1 MKAPDAIALGRG
13 RPAEVALVVLAT
25 LAAIAVAKWAQAFLI
40 PLTAGMLI
48 AYALKP
54 VVGALERLHIHRV
67 VGAVLVLAALTGA
80 IAGGIVLVR
89 DDAIAAL
96 ADLPNAARK
105 LRLAAQESTRAPK
118 NPINQVREAAAE
130 VSRAV
135 AEAIGG
141 PLPAA
146 TQSVAAPPPP
156 EFREWGAA
164 QSSKFLSVVADLG
177 LAALLALFLLAAGDT
192 FRRKLVALAGPRLA
206 ARRIT
211 LELLYEIDAQVQRY
225 LLVMLVTN
233 TFLGLCIWV
242 LLTLFGMERAGLWA
256 TVGGVLHFVPYAGAA
271 LTTIAVAMAA
281 FIQFGSLASAF
292 GVGLAV
298 LALSAVV
305 GMGLLSWLQG
315 RAGHMNPVAVF
326 VTLLFFGWLWG
337 GWGLLLGAPLV
348 AIFRAIAERLPSM
361 QAVGELA
368 GP

>member
-1 MKAPDAIALGRG
+1 MKANEVIEWRG
-13 RPAEVALVVLAT
+13 SRTAEIALVVLAS
-25 LAAIAVAKWAQAFLI
+25 LATIAVAKWAQAFLI

-54 VVGALERLHIHRV
+54 VVSALERLHVHRV
-67 VGAVLVLAALTGA
+67 IGAVLVLAALTA
-80 IAGGIVLVR
+80 TIAGGIVLIR

-96 ADLPNAARK
+96 ADLPEAARK
-105 LRLAAQESTRAPK
+105 LRLAAQESTRGPA
-118 NPINQVREAAAE
+118 NPINHVRQAGAE
-130 VSRAV
+130 LSRAV

-146 TQSVAAPPPP
+146 PQAPAGAPPP

-164 QSSKFLSVVADLG
+164 QSSKLISVAGDLG
-177 LAALLALFLLAAGDT
+177 LASLLALFLLAAGDT
-192 FRRKLVALAGPRLA
+192 FRRKLVALAGPTLA
-206 ARRIT
+206 KRRIT
-211 LELLYEIDAQVQRY
+211 VELLDEIDGQVQRY

-233 TFLGLCIWV
+233 TLLGLCIW
-242 LLTLFGMERAGLWA
+242 LLLSLFGLERAALWA
-256 TVGGVLHFVPYAGAA
+256 TIAGVLHFVPYAGTA
-271 LTTIAVAMAA
+271 LTTVAVMMAA
-281 FIQFGSLASAF
+281 FMQFGTLTASLA
-292 GVGLAV
+292 VGLAV
-298 LALSAVV
+298 FAVSAVV

-348 AIFRAIAERLPSM
+348 AIFRAIAERMPSM

>member
-1 MKAPDAIALGRG
+1 VKAPEVVEWRG
-13 RPAEVALVVLAT
+13 WRTAEIALVVLAS
-25 LAAIAVAKWAQAFLI
+25 LAAIAVARWAQAFLI

-54 VVGALERLHIHRV
+54 VVSALERLHVHRV
-67 VGAVLVLAALTGA
+67 IGAVLVLAALTGT
-80 IAGGIVLVR
+80 IAGGIVLIR
-89 DDAIAAL
+89 DDAISAL
-96 ADLPNAARK
+96 ADLPYAARK
-105 LRLAAQESTRAPK
+105 LRLAAQDSAREPG
-118 NPINQVREAAAE
+118 NPITHVREAAAE

-146 TQSVAAPPPP
+146 PQAAAAPPPP

-164 QSSKFLSVVADLG
+164 QSSKFLSVAADLG

-192 FRRKLVALAGPRLA
+192 FRRKLVALAGPTLA

-211 LELLYEIDAQVQRY
+211 VELLDEIDAQVQRY

-233 TFLGLCIWV
+233 TLLGLCIW
-242 LLTLFGMERAGLWA
+242 LLLSLFGMERAALWA
-256 TVGGVLHFVPYAGAA
+256 TIGGVLHFVPYAGAA
-271 LTTIAVAMAA
+271 LATIAIGMAA

>member
-1 MKAPDAIALGRG
+1 MKAPAGLAPRRKSAD
-13 RPAEVALVVLAT
+13 VALIVLAT

-40 PLTAGMLI
+40 PLTAGTLI

-67 VGAVLVLAALTGA
+67 IGAVLVLASLTGVF
-80 IAGGIVLVR
+80 AGAVVLVR
-89 DDAIAAL
+89 DDAIAAI
-96 ADLPNAARK
+96 AELPNAARK
-105 LRLAAQESTRAPK
+105 LRVAAQQSASEPR
-118 NPINQVREAAAE
+118 NPLTYLREAAAE
-130 VSRAV
+130 LSRAT
-135 AEAIGG
+135 A
-141 PLPAA
+141 
-146 TQSVAAPPPP
+146 VAAGVPASAAQSPTPPPP
-156 EFREWGAA
+156 DQLRDWGAA
-164 QSSKFLSVVADLG
+164 QSTKFLGVAAELG
-177 LAALLALFLLAAGDT
+177 LAGLLALFLLASGDYL
-192 FRRKLVALAGPRLA
+192 RRKLVSLAGPTLA

-211 LELLYEIDAQVQRY
+211 VEILNEIDSQVQRY

-233 TFLGLCIWV
+233 TLLGLCIW
-242 LLTLFGMERAGLWA
+242 LLLWMFGMDRAALWA
-256 TVGGVLHFVPYAGAA
+256 AIAAILHFVPYAGTAITTVAIGIAA
-271 LTTIAVAMAA
+271 FMQYGTLVGAGAVALGVFA
-281 FIQFGSLASAF
+281 ISSAI
-292 GVGLAV
+292 
-298 LALSAVV
+298 

>member
-1 MKAPDAIALGRG
+1 MKAPDVATRDRW

-25 LAAIAVAKWAQAFLI
+25 LATIAVAKWAQAFLI

-54 VVGALERLHIHRV
+54 VVSALERLHVHRII
-67 VGAVLVLAALTGA
+67 GAVLVLAALTGT
-80 IAGGIVLVR
+80 IAGGIVLIR

-96 ADLPNAARK
+96 ADLPYAARK
-105 LRLAAQESTRAPK
+105 LRMAAQESARGPG
-118 NPINQVREAAAE
+118 NPINHVRQAAAE
-130 VSRAV
+130 LSRAV

-146 TQSVAAPPPP
+146 PQTAAGPPP

-164 QSSKFLSVVADLG
+164 QSSKLISVAGDLG

-192 FRRKLVALAGPRLA
+192 FRRKLVALAGPTLA

-211 LELLYEIDAQVQRY
+211 VELLDEIDAQVQRY
-225 LLVMLVTN
+225 LLVMLITN
-233 TFLGLCIWV
+233 TLLGLCIW
-242 LLTLFGMERAGLWA
+242 LLLSLFGMERGALWA
-256 TVGGVLHFVPYAGAA
+256 TIAGVLHFVPYAGTA
-271 LTTIAVAMAA
+271 LTTVAIGMAA
-281 FIQFGSLASAF
+281 FMQFGTLTAAL

-298 LALSAVV
+298 LAVSTLV